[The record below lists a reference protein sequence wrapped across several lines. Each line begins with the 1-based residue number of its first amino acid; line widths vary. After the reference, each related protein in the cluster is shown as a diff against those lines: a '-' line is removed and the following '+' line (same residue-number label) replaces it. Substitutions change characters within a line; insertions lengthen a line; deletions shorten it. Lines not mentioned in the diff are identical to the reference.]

1 MAGDGHNR
9 LLGVPMRCL
18 ECGTESPGAARV
30 CARCGAPVAGPESA
44 ATASAAGLTTQE
56 PYVPGRGNEVPP
68 GLRRVLQGYS
78 WMACS
83 ALLCGWALLMVGAY
97 VDNVNSTSDPQYLL
111 ASIALGVLAAILF
124 GQHIRLSRFLRQP
137 RDARTATVTATQHG
151 GRILTLDGPCKRNLS
166 GLQVRLAWWAEPE
179 TLLPGESVTLYGR
192 PAGAGRLLVSS
203 SARRRAFTGTGRRRP
218 GPPPGE
224 ETVRDVPHQP
234 GGRRAGRRYLQWGPQ
249 VISGLGFAV
258 AVTATLIAWVP
269 SFTGH
274 LGTGQLRPADCVTG
288 TNLGLGTDRAWPYM
302 VTPAPC
308 TDPHLAEVFFAGNAW
323 PQSLTT
329 YPGDNAISDQ
339 GYARCLTAFSAYDG
353 IDNSDSAYTIDYI
366 APYDDWGSGDRWLVC
381 LAWESTDQ
389 YPAGAPMN
397 HTIKGSRQ

>member
-1 MAGDGHNR
+1 MAFEVMAGGGHNR

-151 GRILTLDGPCKRNLS
+151 GRILTLDAPCKRNLS

-203 SARRRAFTGTGRRRP
+203 SARRRAFTGTGSAGQVPRPVRRP
-218 GPPPGE
+218 CGMS
-224 ETVRDVPHQP
+224 RIS
-234 GGRRAGRRYLQWGPQ
+234 RAVG
-249 VISGLGFAV
+249 GLG
-258 AVTATLIAWVP
+258 
-269 SFTGH
+269 
-274 LGTGQLRPADCVTG
+274 D
-288 TNLGLGTDRAWPYM
+288 
-302 VTPAPC
+302 
-308 TDPHLAEVFFAGNAW
+308 
-323 PQSLTT
+323 
-329 YPGDNAISDQ
+329 AIS
-339 GYARCLTAFSAYDG
+339 
-353 IDNSDSAYTIDYI
+353 
-366 APYDDWGSGDRWLVC
+366 SGGPRLFPGW
-381 LAWESTDQ
+381 ASPW
-389 YPAGAPMN
+389 P
-397 HTIKGSRQ
+397 

>member
-1 MAGDGHNR
+1 
-9 LLGVPMRCL
+9 MRCL

-203 SARRRAFTGTGRRRP
+203 SARRRAFTGTGKRRP

-234 GGRRAGRRYLQWGPQ
+234 GGRRAGRRYLQWGPRLFPGWA
-249 VISGLGFAV
+249 S
-258 AVTATLIAWVP
+258 P
-269 SFTGH
+269 
-274 LGTGQLRPADCVTG
+274 
-288 TNLGLGTDRAWPYM
+288 WP
-302 VTPAPC
+302 
-308 TDPHLAEVFFAGNAW
+308 
-323 PQSLTT
+323 
-329 YPGDNAISDQ
+329 
-339 GYARCLTAFSAYDG
+339 
-353 IDNSDSAYTIDYI
+353 
-366 APYDDWGSGDRWLVC
+366 
-381 LAWESTDQ
+381 
-389 YPAGAPMN
+389 
-397 HTIKGSRQ
+397 